1 MIRLTREQTE
11 EAVRHPGGVECQGD
25 GTEKTFII
33 MDADVLHRMRSALY
47 KKDVHA
53 SIAAGIADM
62 EAGRMMTAQEAD
74 DRVRAECGF
83 PTRSV
88 S

>member
-1 MIRLTREQTE
+1 MIRLTREQIE
-11 EAVRHPGGVECQGD
+11 EAARHPDGVACRGEGSD
-25 GTEKTFII
+25 KTFIM
-33 MDADVLHRMRSALY
+33 MDADVVRRIRSLLY

-53 SIAAGIADM
+53 SLAAGIADL

-83 PTRSV
+83 PPRSEA
-88 S
+88 

>member
-1 MIRLTREQTE
+1 MIKLTPEQTE
-11 EAVRHPGGVECQGD
+11 EVFRHPDGVECQAE
-25 GTEKTFII
+25 GTEKTFVIV
-33 MDADVLHRMRSALY
+33 DADILRRMRSALY

-74 DRVRAECGF
+74 DRIRAECGF
-83 PTRSV
+83 PTRTES
-88 S
+88 